1 MSNAKR
7 MLCMAVACAVLI
19 MPFTASAS
27 GDRPAS
33 SVYTT
38 EQAEYIVNK
47 YMNYDSML
55 DAIFAEDDA
64 VGYWTMVHNN
74 NENSF
79 YSWLLDTA
87 SNLVGEDLDKPDYA
101 RILTNLMTMRSGEL
115 SEQIENQNTYDDLY
129 DGTDFLI
136 DAVDIVG
143 SFASGAGISNDVID
157 TISQIGD
164 GTETVID
171 SVEQA
176 KYYQATIQ
184 DYAQSEDFLSA
195 IEQYAQDETLR
206 DVAASLSS
214 VSTTLLEKRL
224 EYIGD
229 SAEQIATYQTDFF
242 IDDLAF
248 DLLKQTDLYGTDDTA
263 RWFIDAGEDLVGL
276 ISSDMAAGGFAFKSI
291 IVAGNMAFGTTD
303 MFNRYQEMQ
312 VLADVADSLVK
323 ALDAI
328 HVTSG
333 SVDALDS
340 VQRKCS
346 YYQSLLVTH
355 ARGEYLVYS
364 LLVNDGGLLSAWR
377 NFWESFK
384 DEDKTTEA
392 WYRGQVNTI
401 SRYYD
406 VLQTMFDI
414 PATLTGNNGNT
425 TDSVTDDEDD
435 DTDKRLD
442 IDGATNETDTSID
455 GSTFA
460 DSTPGDTDV
469 MLVLDISSSMDGTP
483 LADTKDAASAFVDT
497 DFDKD
502 TRIGLVVYATQAE
515 QISPLTRDDQR
526 LHEDIDDL
534 SVLGNTNIEDGL
546 STAQAALDAGGADK
560 KIIVLM
566 SDGEPNEGL
575 VGDDLIDYADSI
587 RDDGIRLYTLGFNE
601 GPDGQRLLAGIAD
614 EGRHYEV
621 QDSSDLTGFFS
632 DIADEING
640 TRFVYIKAACPI
652 EITVSYDGE
661 TLSSAGE
668 DPSTRTSFGTLTF
681 EASDEADPTDETD
694 ANNVK
699 VLRLREGPAYDVQ
712 ISGTGDGSMTYT
724 IGFVDD
730 DGEYNDFRTFSDIAI
745 TPDTAIST
753 SAEVAETTTLRVDE
767 DGDGTVDKTY
777 RAGANEEGQLV
788 DNSWIAGVAL
798 VACIVVVAVIA
809 FVVIRISISKNKR
822 RRTS

>member
-1 MSNAKR
+1 MTKLR
-7 MLCMAVACAVLI
+7 KGLQMAICLLVAMIVALV
-19 MPFTASAS
+19 PSTATA
-27 GDRPAS
+27 DDNDDLHYTEEQKAHIVDTYFYH
-33 SVYTT
+33 SVSLQNNLESDT
-38 EQAEYIVNK
+38 IFK
-47 YMNYDSML
+47 YWQN
-55 DAIFAEDDA
+55 
-64 VGYWTMVHNN
+64 VH
-74 NENSF
+74 ENSSTILNWGINIS
-79 YSWLLDTA
+79 SWLLNVYPDK
-87 SNLVGEDLDKPDYA
+87 EDYI
-101 RILTNLMTMRSGEL
+101 RILSALMTMMSGDFAE
-115 SEQIENQNTYDDLY
+115 EVNQQKRFDDLKS
-129 DGTDFLI
+129 DGEYLQDTIGLI
-136 DAVDIVG
+136 
-143 SFASGAGISNDVID
+143 AGIG
-157 TISQIGD
+157 GD
-164 GTETVID
+164 DDLI
-171 SVEQA
+171 
-176 KYYQATIQ
+176 
-184 DYAQSEDFLSA
+184 
-195 IEQYAQDETLR
+195 
-206 DVAASLSS
+206 
-214 VSTTLLEKRL
+214 KRL
-224 EYIGD
+224 EVVDEVWEKTDWAIHGIDMLKYYVVALGDYSQTRLFLEAIVDHAEDTTLCEVAESLIPATEALLEERIDKFGLLTDTMPAYDARSFLEDYSYAMLSNTESFDLSAELRQFVDISTSIIGD
-229 SAEQIATYQTDFF
+229 ISKDFSAAMT
-242 IDDLAF
+242 AF
-248 DLLKQTDLYGTDDTA
+248 DLVIFLGD
-263 RWFIDAGEDLVGL
+263 
-276 ISSDMAAGGFAFKSI
+276 
-291 IVAGNMAFGTTD
+291 MAFGTTNTFD
-303 MFNRYQEMQ
+303 RYQEMRII
-312 VLADVADSLVK
+312 ADIADSLV
-323 ALDAI
+323 AANDAVTVPSTGDLDAMI
-328 HVTSG
+328 PNIRT
-333 SVDALDS
+333 
-340 VQRKCS
+340 KCQ
-346 YYQSLLVTH
+346 YYQSLLAVH
-355 ARGEYLVYS
+355 ARGAYLQYS
-364 LLVNDGGLLSAWR
+364 LVTEDGGQLSVSYDAQHPKS
-377 NFWESFK
+377 NTDVSVGSQYDQLVDILKSYDMVIESIF
-384 DEDKTTEA
+384 
-392 WYRGQVNTI
+392 
-401 SRYYD
+401 D
-406 VLQTMFDI
+406 VSALSDGT
-414 PATLTGNNGNT
+414 AA
-425 TDSVTDDEDD
+425 EDD
-435 DTDKRLD
+435 N
-442 IDGATNETDTSID
+442 IDAGPDDSNE
-455 GSTFA
+455 A
-460 DSTPGDTDV
+460 DMDDDNEDVGGFDLVSSGTPGDTDV

-502 TRIGLVVYATQAE
+502 TRIGLVAYATQAE

-526 LHEDIDDL
+526 LHENIDDL